1 MRNVWVTIYSDI
13 FILYGGVI
21 LRSESTPCIFCSY
34 FVPISSG
41 KVIVIIASCLKSFGV
56 NLPSIIGIS
65 SATAKMGMVVLSIK
79 PVSALKILFIIEMLW
94 AELLVGIIVK
104 FKN

>member
-1 MRNVWVTIYSDI
+1 
-13 FILYGGVI
+13 
-21 LRSESTPCIFCSY
+21 
-34 FVPISSG
+34 
-41 KVIVIIASCLKSFGV
+41 
-56 NLPSIIGIS
+56 
-65 SATAKMGMVVLSIK
+65 MVVLSIK